1 MKRVAFYLWEVASE
15 TPPGKRIKTRHKM
28 SETDALARDP
38 TARPLGEPEWRD
50 IPETEEELREVMAAT
65 GPGTKTQRPG

>member
-1 MKRVAFYLWEVASE
+1 MKPVAFYHWEVASE

-28 SETDALARDP
+28 CATDALARDP

-50 IPETEEELREVMAAT
+50 MPETEEEQRAAMFANA
-65 GPGTKTQRPG
+65 PGTKTQGPG